1 MALCRFSLGVC
12 IHRFLSCLIFKKS
25 NIMSHVHVSN
35 TGRIWKVFGI
45 LSAVTIIEVFLGIL
59 KPEFLHMNNF
69 LGMNLLNWIFYALTI
84 YKAYYIVWAFMH
96 MEGEKSSLRSAVV
109 YPLIFLILYI
119 LFILLTEG
127 DYIYEVFKNSTIK
140 WNF

>member
-1 MALCRFSLGVC
+1 
-12 IHRFLSCLIFKKS
+12 
-25 NIMSHVHVSN
+25 MSHEHVSN
-35 TGRIWKVFGI
+35 IGRIWKVFGI
-45 LSAVTIIEVFLGIL
+45 LSAVTIVEVYLGIL
-59 KPEFLHMNNF
+59 NPDFLFMNDF
-69 LGMNLLNWIFYALTI
+69 LSMNLLNWIFYALTI
-84 YKAYYIVWAFMH
+84 FKAYYIVYAFMH

-109 YPLIFLILYI
+109 FPVIFLILYL